1 MYDINVKFVKKGKW
15 FWWIFLLAGLLFIGI
30 IIFSVNSTG
39 NKIKTMDSKVL
50 SSHVDVTTY
59 RNDEGNMMYRPM
71 YYYQVDGKEYICS
84 SNVSTSS
91 YPNLDNKTIY
101 YKSDNPSSCMLESAT
116 KNNNK
121 MYVALFI
128 PGIFVIIGLIGILK
142 INKRVKA
149 IKELNKKGKLIK
161 NLHYELVDSNMS
173 VNNITIKRPMVM
185 YKLSTGVEIPLYG
198 DPRHDK
204 KHFDKDGLVDLVI
217 DENNPTNYFID
228 FEINRLGGN
237 LPSDYYVE
245 PKKEVEEKIEDSY
258 ITNNDA
264 KNENLEYTVVSE
276 EEFNRLKEEEKD

>member
-15 FWWIFLLAGLLFIGI
+15 FWWIFLLAGLLFMGI

-39 NKIKTMDSKVL
+39 NKIKTLDSKVL
-50 SSHVDVTTY
+50 SSRVDVTTY
-59 RNDEGNMMYRPM
+59 RNDEGKIMYRPM
-71 YYYQVDGKEYICS
+71 YYYQVDGNEYICS

-91 YPNLDNKTIY
+91 EPNLDNKTIY
-101 YKSDNPSSCMLESAT
+101 YKSDNPSRCMLESAA

-121 MYVALFI
+121 MYFVLFI
-128 PGIFVIIGLIGILK
+128 PGIFVIIGLIGILN

-161 NLHYELVDSNMS
+161 NLNYTLVDSNMR
-173 VNNITIKRPMVM
+173 VNGVSIKRPLVK
-185 YKLSTGVEIPLYG
+185 YTLPTGLTVDLYG

-228 FEINRLGGN
+228 FDINRIGGN
-237 LPSDYYVE
+237 LPSDYYVD
-245 PKKEVEEKIEDSY
+245 PKKEVEEKIEDGY
-258 ITNNDA
+258 ITNNEA
-264 KNENLEYTVVSE
+264 KYESLEYTVVSE
-276 EEFNRLKEEEKD
+276 EEFNRLRNE